1 MIPQTE
7 WLLSH
12 SPEENTEV
20 HRRDCGLSTFCPALV
35 FGGQQGS
42 LTPRQ
47 LPCPLLALLSPRPYR
62 LWVNTGLAGGL
73 ALWVP
78 GYVEPP
84 FSSCTKGGR
93 RKCTG
98 DLGTFS
104 ALPLICWVTWA
115 LLNSPGLSLFVC
127 KMGNSEEMQQCAL
140 DSLAVKGLSS
150 SSDGKASACN
160 ADLGSIPGLGRFPRR
175 RKWQPTAVFLPEE
188 SHGQRSL
195 AGYSPWGHKEL
206 DTTEQ
211 LTHTRQ

>member
-1 MIPQTE
+1 M
-7 WLLSH
+7 SH
-12 SPEENTEV
+12 SPEENTGV
-20 HRRDCGLSTFCPALV
+20 HRESWQIGRDCGLSTFCPALV
-35 FGGQQGS
+35 FGGQQCS
-42 LTPRQ
+42 LNTPQ
-47 LPCPLLALLSPRPYR
+47 LPCPLLALLSPRPCR

-93 RKCTG
+93 RKLTG

-115 LLNSPGLSLFVC
+115 LLNSPGLSPFVC
-127 KMGNSEEMQQCAL
+127 KMGNSEEMQQCEL
-140 DSLAVKGLSS
+140 DSLAVKGLPS

-160 ADLGSIPGLGRFPRR
+160 ADMGSIPGLGRFPWR
-175 RKWQPTAVFLPEE
+175 RKWQPTAVFLPGE

-195 AGYSPWGHKEL
+195 ADYSPWGRKEL
-206 DTTEQ
+206 DTTE
-211 LTHTRQ
+211 

>member
-1 MIPQTE
+1 M
-7 WLLSH
+7 
-12 SPEENTEV
+12 
-20 HRRDCGLSTFCPALV
+20 
-35 FGGQQGS
+35 
-42 LTPRQ
+42 
-47 LPCPLLALLSPRPYR
+47 
-62 LWVNTGLAGGL
+62 NTGLAGGL

-150 SSDGKASACN
+150 SSDSKASACI